1 MSEAMLKTAPLSTR
15 PVLSRDEAAAYTRE
29 HYFARGG
36 WLTKPDGP
44 WHPEPFTS
52 PPEGRVLQVDARK
65 GPYRTVQQAVNAA
78 VASGPRNARVWIA
91 IAPGVYR
98 GVVCLPAGAPPVTLY
113 GTGDTPEDVRLE
125 LALDARCTPQQYQA
139 AVNAHG
145 EFQPGDPA
153 WRDYQRIAASGAA
166 EIGTRA
172 SAVVMAQCDDIQLVN
187 LSIVNTLLDHVDGAA
202 HQAVALYAD
211 GDRVQLERLRLI
223 SRQDT
228 LWLSSRS
235 APQGEASHISRVWVA
250 DCYLEGDV
258 DYVFGSASAVFERVH
273 FHTVSSRGAGEAFV
287 LAPSTPYNLP
297 VGFLVQQCRFTTDG
311 GFGHTL
317 YAKAGRAW
325 DHGARETGYQPG
337 HTANGQALVRDS
349 VFDTGFDTT
358 APWGAAAT
366 TGRPFAASRRGER
379 NEARVN
385 RLVEYQN
392 RQGNQGERR

>member
-1 MSEAMLKTAPLSTR
+1 MREKGGTVRCSRPLT
-15 PVLSRDEAAAYTRE
+15 PPSR
-29 HYFARGG
+29 
-36 WLTKPDGP
+36 
-44 WHPEPFTS
+44 
-52 PPEGRVLQVDARK
+52 Q
-65 GPYRTVQQAVNAA
+65 
-78 VASGPRNARVWIA
+78 GPRNARVWIA

-98 GVVCLPAGAPPVTLY
+98 GVVYLPAGAPPVTLY
-113 GTGDTPEDVRLE
+113 GTGETPQDVRLE
-125 LALDARCTPQQYQA
+125 LALDARCTPQQYRA

-187 LSIVNTLLDHVDGAA
+187 LSIVNTLLDRVDGAA

-317 YAKAGRAW
+317 YAKAGRRGITGRARPAISQGAPPTARRLSATAFLIPALIPQRP
-325 DHGARETGYQPG
+325 GARRRQPG
-337 HTANGQALVRDS
+337 VPLWRAGAVSETSCGLTAWWSIR
-349 VFDTGFDTT
+349 
-358 APWGAAAT
+358 
-366 TGRPFAASRRGER
+366 TGR
-379 NEARVN
+379 
-385 RLVEYQN
+385 
-392 RQGNQGERR
+392 

>member
-1 MSEAMLKTAPLSTR
+1 MSEAMLKTAPLSPR
-15 PVLSRDEAAAYTRE
+15 PMLSRDEAAAYTRE

-36 WLTKPDGP
+36 WLHTPDGP
-44 WHPEPFTS
+44 WQPVPVTS

-98 GVVCLPAGAPPVTLY
+98 GVAYLPADFPPVTIY
-113 GTGDTPEDVRLE
+113 GTGETPEQVRLE
-125 LALDARCTPQQYQA
+125 LTLDARFTPQHYQA
-139 AVNAHG
+139 AVNAQG

-153 WRDYQRIAASGAA
+153 WEVYQHIAESGAA
-166 EIGTRA
+166 EIGTGA
-172 SAVVMAQCDDIQLVN
+172 SAVVRALCDDVQLAN
-187 LSIVNTLLDHVDGAA
+187 LSIVNTLLDSVDGAA
-202 HQAVALYAD
+202 HQAVALRTD
-211 GDRVQLERLRLI
+211 GDRVQLARLRLI

-235 APQGEASHISRVWVA
+235 APQGEASHISRVHVT

-287 LAPSTPYNLP
+287 LAPSTPYNVP
-297 VGFLVQQCRFTTDG
+297 YGFLAQQCWFTSDR
-311 GFGHTL
+311 GFGKTL
-317 YAKAGRAW
+317 YAKLGRAW

-337 HTANGQALVRDS
+337 RTANGQALIRDS
-349 VFDTGFDTT
+349 VTDAGFDSA

-366 TGRPFAASRRGER
+366 TGRPFAPSRSGARNDPRG
-379 NEARVN
+379 N

-392 RQGNQGERR
+392 RQESREEPR